1 MVMQMKK
8 RFVARKKNKYLVL
21 KIIICILIAYFS
33 CFITVKILFK
43 NKISLTDEK
52 RVNEYLALASNN
64 MLGEISIID
73 LMNMNLSS
81 PDTFLKLSFSNFKKL
96 EYNLEE
102 TTKVSKEIKEPII
115 YIYNSHQTED
125 YEPGALKEYNITPTV
140 YMASVMLEKALEKK
154 GIISVV
160 EEANIKEILNLNGW
174 SYSGSYLAS
183 RILLEDVIN
192 TYPSIKYFIDIH
204 RDSISGTAT
213 IDNVVYAKMMFVIGL
228 DHDTYKENEKLVQ
241 RLQEYLKNN
250 YSEAIKN
257 IYYAKNGKFNQ
268 DFNANTILI
277 EIGGQKNKIDEVYN
291 SVNLLAE
298 ALVSEIG
305 EQSGN

>member
-1 MVMQMKK
+1 MKK
-8 RFVARKKNKYLVL
+8 RFIARKRNKHLIL
-21 KIIICILIAYFS
+21 KIILCIFIVYFS
-33 CFITVKILFK
+33 CFTTVKFLFK

-52 RVNEYLALASNN
+52 RVNEYLAIASNN

-96 EYNLEE
+96 EYNFN
-102 TTKVSKEIKEPII
+102 KEIIPVSNIVKEPLI

-125 YEPGALKEYNITPTV
+125 YDPGALKEYNITPTV
-140 YMASVMLEKALEKK
+140 YMASVMLQKALEKK
-154 GIISVV
+154 GIYSVV
-160 EEANIKEILNLNGW
+160 EEASIKEILNINGW

-183 RILLEDVIN
+183 RLLLEDIIID
-192 TYPSIKYFIDIH
+192 YPSIKYFIDIH
-204 RDSISGTAT
+204 RDSVSGTAT
-213 IDNVVYAKMMFVIGL
+213 IDNIVYAKLMFVIGL
-228 DHDTYKENEKLVQ
+228 DNKTYLENEKLVKS
-241 RLQEYLKNN
+241 LQEYLNNN
-250 YSEAIKN
+250 YREAIKK

-277 EIGGQKNKIDEVYN
+277 EIGGQRNKIDEVYN
-291 SVNLLAE
+291 SVNLFAE

-305 EQSGN
+305 EQNGN